1 MKKLIALL
9 LAAMMLCGCAAIA
22 EEATA
27 TDVVTTADGNFQL
40 SYQIPEG
47 VKLISGEWVDETMY
61 MANLEGPDGLYFYFS
76 VAVPTPDENAESA
89 EETAPVTFNEE
100 NGYTDEYLK
109 QMMTELYSDDYDSFD
124 TGVKTTA
131 YGTKLAVVRFNDPD
145 SPSAYVF
152 SIWNGYEVGLT
163 LVSVGADGTYN
174 AITEDQLNKV
184 VDFVSEVWMFE
195 KAAE

>member
-9 LAAMMLCGCAAIA
+9 LAAMMLCGCAALA
-22 EEATA
+22 EEAT
-27 TDVVTTADGNFQL
+27 TAGTIKTSDGSFEV

-47 VKLISGEWVDETMY
+47 VKLVSGEWVDDTMY

-76 VAVPTPDENAESA
+76 VAVPEKTEEN
-89 EETAPVTFNEE
+89 EETTPITFNEE

-109 QMMTELYSDDYDSFD
+109 QMMTELFADDYTSFD
-124 TGVKTTA
+124 MGVKVTA
-131 YGTKLAVVRFNDPD
+131 YGTKLAVVRFNDPE

-152 SIWNGYEVGLT
+152 SIWNGYEIGLT
-163 LVSVGADGTYN
+163 LVSEDEDGNYRQ
-174 AITEDQLNKV
+174 ITEDQLNKV

-195 KAAE
+195 KPAAE